1 MIAGE
6 KLLNVERGENIKI
19 DYNKKRNCP
28 KCNNILMMRHFYS
41 VKRQVEID
49 ECPGCGGLWLDVGEL
64 AKIRSLFK
72 TGNDRNKAAQDY
84 FDEAFDCE
92 LAVMK
97 IEDEDKFKDSQMKI
111 MNILSFIYP
120 H

>member
-1 MIAGE
+1 MQCPVCSNELHEISVSGIKVDICKGGCGGIWFDNYEFKKFDENHESAGE

-49 ECPGCGGLWLDVGEL
+49 ECPGCGGL
-64 AKIRSLFK
+64 
-72 TGNDRNKAAQDY
+72 
-84 FDEAFDCE
+84 
-92 LAVMK
+92 
-97 IEDEDKFKDSQMKI
+97 
-111 MNILSFIYP
+111 
-120 H
+120 